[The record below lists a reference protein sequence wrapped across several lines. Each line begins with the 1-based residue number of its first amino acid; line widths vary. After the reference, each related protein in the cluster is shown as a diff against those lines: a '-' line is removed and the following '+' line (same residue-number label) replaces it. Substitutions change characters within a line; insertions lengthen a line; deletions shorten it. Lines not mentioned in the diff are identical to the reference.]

1 MIRKYL
7 YVQLYTNRGVKR
19 GAGVTEPGTWDYEV
33 VAWLGERSK
42 KKGAFGW
49 EWEP

>member
-1 MIRKYL
+1 M
-7 YVQLYTNRGVKR
+7 NRGVKR

-33 VAWLGERSK
+33 VAWLGGERSK

-49 EWEP
+49 ELEP